1 MALQGTDAV
10 IPLGPGSTRG
20 VELAFEVDH
29 VFVCVGDEAQESAA
43 IAALSEFGLD
53 LTTRRTH
60 QGQGT
65 RNACACFDNAYL
77 ELLCPVDDAALGS
90 ELVAPLMLR
99 ERIGWRDTG
108 ACPFGVS
115 LRCLPNPEGIAAV
128 KTWAYSPPYLP
139 EGVSIPIV
147 TPRGSPDEPLVF
159 LSRSPA
165 PVDLPADRQPPLI
178 QRGAR
183 RRLTGLRIEGPGATS
198 VCAEA
203 RAVLADAG
211 VVLEVASGPHVEL
224 EWDGREEG
232 CRTDFSPVLPL
243 SIRW

>member
-1 MALQGTDAV
+1 M
-10 IPLGPGSTRG
+10 
-20 VELAFEVDH
+20 AFEVDH
-29 VFVCVGDEAQESAA
+29 VFVCVGDDAQASAA

-65 RNACACFDNAYL
+65 RNACALFDNAYL
-77 ELLCPVDDAALGS
+77 ELLCPADDAALRS

-99 ERIGWRDTG
+99 ERICWRDTG

-115 LRCLPNPEGIAAV
+115 LRFLPNPEDTATV
-128 KTWAYSPPYLP
+128 KTWAYAPPYLP

-183 RRLTGLRIEGPGATS
+183 RRLTGLRIDGHGLAS
-198 VCAEA
+198 ASAEA

-211 VVLEVASGPHVEL
+211 VRLQSTSGPHVEL
-224 EWDGREEG
+224 EWDGGGEG